1 MLPAELVLPD
11 MTSSASAASLAEHR
25 DRLPTLLEVLSRQTL
40 SPVDLFAF
48 YIFMRDHQHS
58 VDYLDFWL
66 DITQHMSL
74 CRHYVRELRRS
85 VLLETPEPE
94 NAFANGSSESIDHNT
109 AGPSGYNN
117 GDTGLEDTPQRLSA
131 FLRSEGRT
139 SIHSAGSS
147 QSDHSAHN
155 GPDIIAATHF
165 GARLPDPNSPGHT
178 VTRED
183 IRASAVRILYTYLLP
198 GSEREV
204 QLPELMRNEIIC
216 MIEDEG
222 RDDPEVFDDPK
233 DFVFQ
238 AMERE
243 AFPRFLQAKVF
254 GNLVQQSIT
263 IRLVLAGASLLGA
276 FWAAWYGILSD
287 QPRNVR
293 CWIILPFAIGCYF
306 LSSYQYKTDPVLA
319 FIGLSEYNP
328 MKFTGI
334 REPYVR
340 KMINRRATMSVMVAS
355 IVAAA
360 LCIIFI
366 LVPGRRL

>member
-1 MLPAELVLPD
+1 M
-11 MTSSASAASLAEHR
+11 S
-25 DRLPTLLEVLSRQTL
+25 DRCRIWKHDALLIR
-40 SPVDLFAF
+40 DLF
-48 YIFMRDHQHS
+48 R
-58 VDYLDFWL
+58 L

-94 NAFANGSSESIDHNT
+94 NAFGNESAESLDNNI
-109 AGPSGYNN
+109 AGPSGCRN

-139 SIHSAGSS
+139 SIHSNGSS
-147 QSDHSAHN
+147 RSDHSAHN
-155 GPDIIAATHF
+155 GPDIIAGANF
-165 GARLPDPNSPGHT
+165 GVRLPDPDSPGHT

-183 IRASAVRILYTYLLP
+183 IRASAVRILYTFLLP

-204 QLPELMRNEIIC
+204 QLPEQMRNEIIC

-238 AMERE
+238 AMERD

-263 IRLVLAGASLLGA
+263 VRLVMAGASLLGA

-293 CWIILPFAIGCYF
+293 CWVSHGSSFFSVDFPHSNKSRPFRSFYRLPSVATSSARTSTRPILSWRSLDSANTTP
-306 LSSYQYKTDPVLA
+306 
-319 FIGLSEYNP
+319 
-328 MKFTGI
+328 
-334 REPYVR
+334 
-340 KMINRRATMSVMVAS
+340 
-355 IVAAA
+355 
-360 LCIIFI
+360 
-366 LVPGRRL
+366 